1 MGLRRSAPTGRLIQH
16 GFKLP
21 KQPQDSA
28 PDLPRDVTNIGYD
41 DLMDLW
47 SQFTAWTDYAAVQA
61 AIAYSEEKHLA
72 KKIERMEQRALLV
85 GDKVTVSRAEVKTSD
100 AYEHLVNEWLEAEM
114 YRKLLET
121 LFNNY
126 DRDAQLLSRELTRR
140 TSDVRGRQERWQT

>member
-1 MGLRRSAPTGRLIQH
+1 MGLRRSAPTGRLIQQ

-21 KQPQDSA
+21 RQPEDSA
-28 PDLPRDVTNIGYD
+28 PDLPRDITNLGYD
-41 DLMDLW
+41 ALMDLW
-47 SQFTAWTDYAAVQA
+47 SAFTAWTDYAAVQA

-72 KKIERMEQRALLV
+72 KKIERMEQRALLT
-85 GDKVTVSRAEVKTSD
+85 GDKVTTSRAEVKTSD
-100 AYEHLVNEWLEAEM
+100 AYEHLVEEWLEAEM